1 MGPRARRDSG
11 SSELYHV
18 GGYHVGDRQVYT
30 KDGNVRSSDVEALK
44 CGLCSKILRDPV
56 QLISC
61 GCRYCNT
68 CIQQLVASSET
79 GKDSFVCP
87 FDGDTFKKSQVWNI
101 HRWLIRVWVYVVVIC
116 V

>member
-11 SSELYHV
+11 ELYHHS
-18 GGYHVGDRQVYT
+18 GGYHIADREVYT

-44 CGLCSKILRDPV
+44 CGLCLKILRDPV

-68 CIQQLVASSET
+68 CVQQLVASSEA

-87 FDGDTFKKSQVWNI
+87 FDGETFKRGQVRI
-101 HRWLIRVWVYVVVIC
+101 IIIVGRSGFGC
-116 V
+116 M